1 MFPLQ
6 LRKKFNKRWLSNAV
20 WVLVWLQITAG
31 QSVDYFQLGTYK
43 TLEECKQQQ
52 EIAKVMIIHSGIA
65 VECFKVDVND

>member
-1 MFPLQ
+1 
-6 LRKKFNKRWLSNAV
+6 V

-52 EIAKVMIIHSGIA
+52 EIAKVMIVHSGIA
-65 VECFKVDVND
+65 VECFKVNVND